1 MRLEPATFSRATIRC
16 HLFLGIA
23 RCFRIGL
30 SKQVFVLAVDRCFWV
45 LRAEWCQNG
54 VSTT

>member
-30 SKQVFVLAVDRCFWV
+30 SKQVFVLAVGRCFWV
-45 LRAEWCQNG
+45 LR
-54 VSTT
+54 